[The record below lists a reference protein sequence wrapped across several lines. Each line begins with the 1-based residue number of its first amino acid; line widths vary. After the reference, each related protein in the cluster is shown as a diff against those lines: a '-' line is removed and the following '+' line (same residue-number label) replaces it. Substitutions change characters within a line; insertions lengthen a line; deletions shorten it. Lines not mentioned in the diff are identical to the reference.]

1 VKTVTIKL
9 PSTLDA
15 KITAIAARRGSRS
28 KSEVIREALDR
39 FVATEQAAQPGSLL
53 EALEDF
59 AGICEGPSDLSTN
72 SKYLEDFGGD
82 STRHRRRRSARRV
95 SR

>member
-1 VKTVTIKL
+1 MTPVTIRL
-9 PSTLDA
+9 PSALDA
-15 KITAIAARRGSRS
+15 KIAAIAQRRGAC

-39 FVATEQAAQPGSLL
+39 FVATEQEAQPGSLL

-59 AGICEGPSDLSTN
+59 AGTCDDPPDLSTN
-72 SKYLEDFGGD
+72 PEYLQDFGSGNA
-82 STRHRRRRSARRV
+82 RHRRRRPTRRV

>member
-1 VKTVTIKL
+1 MKTVTIKL
-9 PSTLDA
+9 PPTLDA
-15 KITAIAARRGSRS
+15 KIAAIAARRGARS

-39 FVATEQAAQPGSLL
+39 YILSEQEAQPGSLL

-59 AGICEGPSDLSTN
+59 AGIYDGPTDLSTN
-72 SKYLEDFGGD
+72 PKYLEDFGHGRA
-82 STRHRRRRSARRV
+82 SHRRRRSARRV

>member
-1 VKTVTIKL
+1 MKTVTIKL

-15 KITAIAARRGSRS
+15 KLAAIAERRGARS

-39 FVATEQAAQPGSLL
+39 FVATEQAMEPGSLL

-59 AGICEGPSDLSTN
+59 AGVLEGPTDLSTHP
-72 SKYLEDFGGD
+72 KYLEDFGSD
-82 STRHRRRRSARRV
+82 SSRHRRRRSARRV